1 VRARAGGC
9 HTRRRRASDHLGF
22 ARAADGDPSSERAE
36 LARTDARRDACAG
49 IPQLASASSDNSV
62 RLWDAESGR
71 PIGAPLLGHTDW
83 VLSVAFSP
91 DGKRLASASVDN
103 SVRLLADVCLT

>member
-1 VRARAGGC
+1 
-9 HTRRRRASDHLGF
+9 
-22 ARAADGDPSSERAE
+22 
-36 LARTDARRDACAG
+36 
-49 IPQLASASSDNSV
+49 V